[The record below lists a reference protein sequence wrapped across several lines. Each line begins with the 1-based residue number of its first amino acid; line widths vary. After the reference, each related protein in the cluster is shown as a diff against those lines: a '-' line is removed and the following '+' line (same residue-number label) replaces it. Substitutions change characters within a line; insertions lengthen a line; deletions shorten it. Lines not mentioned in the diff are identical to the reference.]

1 MQLDGLGC
9 QRALR
14 IIDVHGMIITWHAAQ
29 MVIKIKQIRPYAP
42 FQCSGSQSMRSRC
55 CSVAMQTAISAEL
68 IQRKV
73 ELRTV
78 LKKALKALSAAEQ
91 QAQS

>member
-1 MQLDGLGC
+1 
-9 QRALR
+9 
-14 IIDVHGMIITWHAAQ
+14 
-29 MVIKIKQIRPYAP
+29 
-42 FQCSGSQSMRSRC
+42 
-55 CSVAMQTAISAEL
+55 MQTAISAEL